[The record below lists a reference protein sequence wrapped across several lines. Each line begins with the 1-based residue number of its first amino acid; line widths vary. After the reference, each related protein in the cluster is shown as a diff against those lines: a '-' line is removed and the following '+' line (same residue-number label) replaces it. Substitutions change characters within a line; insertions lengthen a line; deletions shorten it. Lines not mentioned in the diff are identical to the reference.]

1 MLWRHLPPYYTV
13 RPTAQPGPGPSERS
27 VESAGCRS
35 HVAGAKSGRIQS
47 LSSRTQKD
55 LVTSKGLEK
64 AARTDGRTRRVALLA
79 AVALLLLAQG
89 LAALLFL
96 RHGWD
101 ALAFPYPLN
110 YGEGPLLDQS
120 VRLAQFQNIYRTDLT
135 VSPYVVA
142 NYPPLFM
149 LAQVPLV
156 WLFEPALWYGRL
168 ISLLSVAAVA
178 LFVGLTLHALTKD
191 RIAAIAGG
199 LIFPAMPYV
208 VRWSS
213 LSRVDLL
220 GLAFSWAGLFVVARW
235 PEKRWSVF
243 VSALLLIAAVYTR
256 QTYILAAPLAAFVW
270 LVAQG
275 QRRRALETVA
285 IAGGAGLIVFAL
297 LNIFTG
303 GGFFLNTVTANLND
317 FRWERVSLNALGA
330 LLACPL
336 LLLGSLA
343 FLLLTPRK
351 GNRSWWLVAPYLLAS
366 IPSAVLVGKVGS
378 DVNYLLELS
387 AALGLATGAFIAW
400 QRERPRLRIA
410 LIALLAVQV
419 LALAQSSRVPSGL
432 QNYVIEQR
440 GEVAQLS
447 RMVANANGHVLTD
460 DYMGLLP
467 QSGRRIYFQPFEM
480 TQLTLDGDWDQRPIL
495 KDIDQE
501 RFPMIMIWSPPF
513 AREIKRDRWTPRM
526 LEEIHDNYERTDRVA
541 DMVIYRP
548 RE

>member
-1 MLWRHLPPYYTV
+1 V
-13 RPTAQPGPGPSERS
+13 RR
-27 VESAGCRS
+27 
-35 HVAGAKSGRIQS
+35 
-47 LSSRTQKD
+47 
-55 LVTSKGLEK
+55 
-64 AARTDGRTRRVALLA
+64 RRVALGA
-79 AVALLLLAQG
+79 ATALLLLAQIP
-89 LAALLFL
+89 AALLFL

-120 VRLAQFQNIYRTDLT
+120 VRLAQFQDIYRTDLT
-135 VSPYVVA
+135 APPYGIA

-149 LAQVPLV
+149 LAQVPFV
-156 WLFEPALWYGRL
+156 WLFGPALWYGRL

-191 RIAAIAGG
+191 RIASIAGG

-213 LSRVDLL
+213 LSRVDSL
-220 GLAFSWAGLFVVARW
+220 GLALSWAGLFVVARW

-243 VSALLLIAAVYTR
+243 VSALLLVAAVYTR
-256 QTYILAAPLAAFVW
+256 QTYVLAAPVAAFVW

-275 QRRRALETVA
+275 QRRRALETAA
-285 IAGGAGLIVFAL
+285 IAGGAGLVVFAL
-297 LNIFTG
+297 LNIFTR
-303 GGFFLNTVTANLND
+303 GGFFLNTITANLND
-317 FRWERVSLNALGA
+317 FHWERVSLNALGA
-330 LLACPL
+330 LVACPL

-343 FLLLTPRK
+343 FLLFAPRK
-351 GNRSWWLVAPYLLAS
+351 GNRSWWLVGPYLLAS

-400 QRERPRLRIA
+400 QRKRPRLRIA
-410 LIALLAVQV
+410 LIALLALQV

-432 QNYVIEQR
+432 QDYVIEQR
-440 GEVAQLS
+440 GEIAHLS
-447 RMVANANGHVLTD
+447 RMVASADGPVLTD

-467 QSGRRIYFQPFEM
+467 QQGRRIYFQPFEM
-480 TQLTLDGDWDQRPIL
+480 TQLSRDGDWDQRPIL
-495 KDIDQE
+495 KDIKEE
-501 RFPMIMIWSPPF
+501 RFPLIMIWSPPF

-526 LEEIHDNYERTDRVA
+526 LEEIHDHYQRTDRLA

-548 RE
+548 RRGRDSSRTAPTPPSRPPRRA

>member
-1 MLWRHLPPYYTV
+1 
-13 RPTAQPGPGPSERS
+13 
-27 VESAGCRS
+27 
-35 HVAGAKSGRIQS
+35 VAGAKSGRIQG
-47 LSSRTQKD
+47 LGSSARKD
-55 LVTSKGLEK
+55 LATSTGLEK
-64 AARTDGRTRRVALLA
+64 VAHKGGRRRRVALGA
-79 AVALLLLAQG
+79 ATALLLATQG
-89 LAALLFL
+89 LGVLLFL

-120 VRLAQFQNIYRTDLT
+120 VRLAHLQDIYRTDL
-135 VSPYVVA
+135 SAAPYVVA

-149 LAQVPLV
+149 LAQVPFV
-156 WLFEPALWYGRL
+156 WLFGPALWYGRM

-178 LFVGLTLHALTKD
+178 LFVGLTLHALTRD
-191 RIAAIAGG
+191 RIASIAGG

-213 LSRVDLL
+213 LSRVDSL
-220 GLAFSWAGLFVVARW
+220 GLALSWAGLFVVARW
-235 PEKRWSVF
+235 PERRWSVF
-243 VSALLLIAAVYTR
+243 VSALLLVAAVYTR
-256 QTYILAAPLAAFVW
+256 QTYILAAPVAAFVW
-270 LVAQG
+270 LAAQG
-275 QRRRALETVA
+275 QRRRAIETVA
-285 IAGGAGLIVFAL
+285 IAGGAGLVLFAL
-297 LNIFTG
+297 LNLFTA
-303 GGFFLNTVTANLND
+303 GGFYLNTVTANLND

-343 FLLLTPRK
+343 FLFFTPRK
-351 GNRSWWLVAPYLLAS
+351 GNRSWWLVGPYLLAS

-400 QRERPRLRIA
+400 QRERPWLRIA

-419 LALAQSSRVPSGL
+419 LALAQSSRVPAGL
-432 QNYVIEQR
+432 QDYVIEQR
-440 GEVAQLS
+440 GEVASLS
-447 RMVANANGHVLTD
+447 RMVARADGPVLTD

-467 QSGRRIYFQPFEM
+467 LQERRIYFQPFEM
-480 TQLTLDGDWDQRPIL
+480 TQLTRDGDWDQQPVL
-495 KDIDQE
+495 EDIEKE
-501 RFPMIMIWSPPF
+501 RFPLIMIWSPPF

-526 LEEIHDNYERTDRVA
+526 LEEIHDHYQRTDRLA

-548 RE
+548 REE

>member
-1 MLWRHLPPYYTV
+1 MRGNGS
-13 RPTAQPGPGPSERS
+13 RA
-27 VESAGCRS
+27 
-35 HVAGAKSGRIQS
+35 AGAKSGRIQG
-47 LSSRTQKD
+47 LSSSARED
-55 LVTSKGLEK
+55 LATSISPEKEK
-64 AARTDGRTRRVALLA
+64 AASTDGRARRVALGA
-79 AVALLLLAQG
+79 AVVFLLLAECLG
-89 LAALLFL
+89 AILFL

-120 VRLAQFQNIYRTDLT
+120 VRLAHLQDIYRTDLST
-135 VSPYVVA
+135 APYVVA

-149 LAQVPLV
+149 LAQVPFV
-156 WLFEPALWYGRL
+156 WLFGPALWYGRP
-168 ISLLSVAAVA
+168 ISLLSVVAVA
-178 LFVGLTLHALTKD
+178 LFVGLTLHALTRD

-213 LSRVDLL
+213 LSRVDSL
-220 GLAFSWAGLFVVARW
+220 GLALSWAGLFVVARW
-235 PEKRWSVF
+235 PERRWSVF
-243 VSALLLIAAVYTR
+243 VSALLLVAAVYTR
-256 QTYILAAPLAAFVW
+256 QTYILAAPVAAFVW
-270 LVAQG
+270 LAAQG

-285 IAGGAGLIVFAL
+285 IAGGSGLVVFAL

-343 FLLLTPRK
+343 FLFFTPRK
-351 GNRSWWLVAPYLLAS
+351 GNRSWWLVGPYLLAS

-400 QRERPRLRIA
+400 QRERPWLRIA
-410 LIALLAVQV
+410 LIALLAVQI
-419 LALAQSSRVPSGL
+419 LALAQSSRVPAGL
-432 QNYVIEQR
+432 QDYVIEQR
-440 GEVAQLS
+440 GEVARLS
-447 RMVANANGHVLTD
+447 RMVDRSDGPVLTD

-467 QSGRRIYFQPFEM
+467 LQGRRIYFQPFEM
-480 TQLTLDGDWDQRPIL
+480 TQLARDGDWDQRPVL
-495 KDIDQE
+495 EDIEKE
-501 RFPMIMIWSPPF
+501 RFPLIMIWSPPF

-526 LEEIHDNYERTDRVA
+526 LEEIHDHYQRTDRLA

-548 RE
+548 RGD

>member
-1 MLWRHLPPYYTV
+1 
-13 RPTAQPGPGPSERS
+13 
-27 VESAGCRS
+27 
-35 HVAGAKSGRIQS
+35 
-47 LSSRTQKD
+47 
-55 LVTSKGLEK
+55 LEK
-64 AARTDGRTRRVALLA
+64 AASKGRRARRVALGA
-79 AVALLLLAQG
+79 ATAFLLLAQG
-89 LAALLFL
+89 LAVLLFL
-96 RHGWD
+96 RHGWE

-120 VRLAQFQNIYRTDLT
+120 VRLAAFQNIYRTDLG
-135 VSPYVVA
+135 VAPYVVS

-149 LAQVPLV
+149 LAQVPFV
-156 WLFEPALWYGRL
+156 WLFGPALWYGRL
-168 ISLLSVAAVA
+168 ISLLSVSAVA
-178 LFVGLTLHALTKD
+178 LFVGLTLHALTRD

-213 LSRVDLL
+213 LSRVDSL
-220 GLAFSWAGLFVVARW
+220 GLALSWAGLFVVARW

-243 VSALLLIAAVYTR
+243 ASALLLVAAVYTR

-270 LVAQG
+270 LVARG
-275 QRRRALETVA
+275 QRRRALETAA

-330 LLACPL
+330 FVACPL
-336 LLLGSLA
+336 LLLGSLG
-343 FLLLTPRK
+343 FLLFAPRED
-351 GNRSWWLVAPYLLAS
+351 NRSWWLVAPYLAAS

-400 QRERPRLRIA
+400 QRKRPRLRIA
-410 LIALLAVQV
+410 LIALLAVQM
-419 LALAQSSRVPSGL
+419 LALVQSSRVPSGL

-447 RMVANANGHVLTD
+447 RMVARADGPVLTD

-467 QSGRRIYFQPFEM
+467 QRGRRIYFQPFEM
-480 TQLTLDGDWDQRPIL
+480 TQLTRDGDWDQRPIL
-495 KDIDQE
+495 EDIQDE
-501 RFPMIMIWSPPF
+501 KFPLIMIWSPPF
-513 AREIKRDRWTPRM
+513 AREIKDDRWTARM
-526 LEEIHDNYERTDRVA
+526 LEEIHAHYQRTDRIA
-541 DMVIYRP
+541 DMVVYRP

>member
-1 MLWRHLPPYYTV
+1 V
-13 RPTAQPGPGPSERS
+13 RR
-27 VESAGCRS
+27 
-35 HVAGAKSGRIQS
+35 
-47 LSSRTQKD
+47 L
-55 LVTSKGLEK
+55 
-64 AARTDGRTRRVALLA
+64 RVALGVVTTLLFLA
-79 AVALLLLAQG
+79 LG
-89 LAALLFL
+89 LTSLLFL

-120 VRLAQFQNIYRTDLT
+120 VRLARFQNIYRTDLT
-135 VSPYVVA
+135 VPPYVVS

-149 LAQVPLV
+149 LAQVPFV
-156 WLFEPALWYGRL
+156 WLFGPALWYGRL
-168 ISLLSVAAVA
+168 ISVLSVAAVA
-178 LFVGLTLHALTKD
+178 LFVGLTLHTLTRD
-191 RIAAIAGG
+191 RTAAIAGG

-208 VRWSS
+208 VRWSA
-213 LSRVDLL
+213 LSRVDSL
-220 GLAFSWAGLFVVARW
+220 GLALSWAGLFVLARW

-243 VSALLLIAAVYTR
+243 VSALLLVAAVYTR
-256 QTYILAAPLAAFVW
+256 QTYILAAPAAAFVW

-275 QRRRALETVA
+275 QRRRALETAA
-285 IAGGAGLIVFAL
+285 IAGGASLVLFAL
-297 LNIFTG
+297 MNLFTR

-330 LLACPL
+330 LVACPL

-343 FLLLTPRK
+343 FLLFGPRK
-351 GNRSWWLVAPYLLAS
+351 GDRSWWLVGPYLIAS
-366 IPSAVLVGKVGS
+366 IPSAALVGKVGS

-400 QRERPRLRIA
+400 QRQRPRLRIV

-432 QNYVIEQR
+432 QNYVIERR

-447 RMVANANGHVLTD
+447 SMVAGADGPVLMD

-467 QSGRRIYFQPFEM
+467 QRGRRIYFQPFEM
-480 TQLTLDGDWDQRPIL
+480 TQLSRDGDWDQRPIL
-495 KDIDQE
+495 KDIEKE
-501 RFPMIMIWSPPF
+501 RFPLIMIWSPPF

-526 LEEIHDNYERTDRVA
+526 LEEIHDHYQRTDRLA
-541 DMVIYRP
+541 DMLVYRP
-548 RE
+548 RT